1 MIKFCLRLLCNTWFY
16 RDSNWNLKNIENSF
30 ADKLKYKKTT
40 RIRMNTKTRTIWFN
54 LHVTSIWSFIYIVT
68 RIFCV
73 VFVWFFFCP
82 IHRCLAS
89 LIFLSAICSTQ
100 FFLFFFFRFEFTTV
114 QNKNYANST
123 HCDISVAGFWIL
135 IVVGVGVVQQQQRLL

>member
-1 MIKFCLRLLCNTWFY
+1 MSSPSVQYVIWQRFQLKPKKHWKLICRQIEVQKNDENKNEYENQNDLIQPPCDLNMIIYLYCNPNILCCVCL
-16 RDSNWNLKNIENSF
+16 
-30 ADKLKYKKTT
+30 
-40 RIRMNTKTRTIWFN
+40 
-54 LHVTSIWSFIYIVT
+54 V
-68 RIFCV
+68 
-73 VFVWFFFCP
+73 FFCP